1 MADLG
6 RISGPMLKDNLLRGG
21 LDLVFENTL
30 GDNLLFLGVNT
41 DKIGISTD
49 SVTRELTINDSFR
62 TTRMIVENPLSIDY
76 LTFNNSREITTIVG
90 DLVFSPASG
99 ITNLSSISTA
109 GITIDNN
116 VIESINSNETIELRP
131 NGTGQVNFI
140 SDLEVF
146 GNLHS
151 TGDITLDGTITIGSN
166 DSDSVS
172 FLVDVN
178 SNIIPDQNDVYTL
191 GRTNRRWNEV
201 RTQLINGQILETSG
215 LSVNGITNYVLR
227 QGNTWYVAVNGSDTN
242 VGDHENGPFLTIR
255 HALENANGGDTIF
268 IYPGTYQEEF
278 PLTVPDGVSV
288 KGAGIRDVKIIPT
301 TLTQTKDAFLL
312 YGDTTVSDLTVADF
326 HYNESL
332 NTGYGFRFAP
342 SYTIPSRSPYIQN
355 VTVLTHPGDGVSQ
368 PGEINVG
375 PAPTGVSLSSN
386 SVTLSKTFY
395 SQELVDSLVGQTA
408 IIDRYPLA
416 PLFYT
421 VESIATD
428 PDSPTEWRMT
438 VDTTFNPSGQL
449 KPISFYPDVGTTLIV
464 TQDIWDTTGNSVG
477 EKWVAWYKTNLP
489 PIFETIVGEG
499 WTINVAGTLYIVDYV
514 IEDPVNTNM
523 WRIYV
528 TTSLVAGTGIPV
540 FSSPAAPATLLAGR
554 GALVDGAYANVSTAD
569 LTSISTDNI
578 FVTVNGE
585 QIVTSYGEP
594 AMLFHSV
601 TFIVPDAIGLY
612 ATNGVRVEWLNS
624 FTYFASKGLYAVN
637 GVEGR
642 ISVDGSTIKYGAEIR
657 SIGSA
662 NVYGQVGTEAD
673 GDQTLM
679 YLINHNFAYIGVGT
693 TSINDITEVVPEN
706 EVVEYN
712 NGRIYFQS
720 LDQRGLFKVGQIFQ
734 ADQESG
740 LVTIDGIGFSLNGL
754 TYFNFED
761 NDLVTF
767 INASLVDANNIR
779 IEGNTIQSLIN
790 EINISAASSSTNI
803 TQNVNISKNLTI
815 SDDFVIHGT
824 LTLGNQTVDSLT
836 VSSKLDEN
844 LIPTQ
849 TSTYSIGLNDFKWN
863 IANIEDI
870 DLPDIQING
879 NRITTVNSSSD
890 LELTANA
897 SGRIYTS
904 TSDVE
909 ITQDLT
915 VQGTTNLKATN
926 IQGTL
931 QHTGNKTQI
940 GSTTQTGDFDLTGN
954 LTVSND
960 VTFEDIKFID
970 NRITTLNS
978 NSDLDLRAQ
987 GNGILTVPLDN
998 VRLDQQL
1005 TIVGNTTTSN
1015 INNSTTVTSDKFY
1028 VDELLIK
1035 DNFITTFNSNSN
1047 IELYADGTGGVF
1059 FETLKFT
1066 NSTISTTTGNTNISI
1081 KPGTSSNLIING
1093 TKALQVPVG
1102 TGAQRLVGTTGD
1114 LRYDSTDSF
1123 YSGWSSS
1130 RVTFGGIFSAARTT
1144 KVTPT
1149 PTTNTINFVTNNID
1163 TLDISI
1169 NGLRANG
1176 LGSNNT
1182 LLFNSNT
1189 ISTLTANTNINL
1201 TPNGLGQTVFDEIHI
1216 YQNEFINQNN
1226 STPLTLAVTGSGHV
1240 KFNSATAIQLPYGGD
1255 IDRPADP
1262 EIGDIRW
1269 NTDANITEVFN
1280 GVDYVGVAGNLAAAT
1295 EAQIQELNE
1304 IYAILLG

>member
-21 LDLVFENTL
+21 VDLVFENTL

-62 TTRMIVENPLSIDY
+62 TSRMIVENPLSIDY
-76 LTFNNSREITTIVG
+76 LTFNNSRVIGTIVG

-116 VIESINSNETIELRP
+116 VIESLNSNETIELRP
-131 NGTGQVNFI
+131 NGSGDVNFR
-140 SDLEVF
+140 SNLEVF

-172 FLVDVN
+172 FAVDVD
-178 SNIIPDQNDVYTL
+178 SNIIPDQDLVFNL
-191 GRTNRRWNEV
+191 GRANRRWNEV
-201 RTQLINGQILETSG
+201 HTKLVNGQILETSG
-215 LSVNGITNYVLR
+215 ISVSGVTNYALR
-227 QGNTWYVAVNGSDTN
+227 QGNIWYVAVNGSDTN
-242 VGDHENGPFLTIR
+242 VGDHENGPFLTVK
-255 HALENANGGDTIF
+255 HALENANGGDTVF

-278 PLTVPDGVSV
+278 PLTVPDGVSI
-288 KGAGIRDVKIIPT
+288 KGLGIRDVKITPT
-301 TLTQTKDAFLL
+301 TLTQSNDAFLL
-312 YGDTTVSDLTVADF
+312 HGDTTISDLTVADF
-326 HYNESL
+326 YYNPSL

-342 SYTIPSRSPYIQN
+342 NYTIPSRSPYVQN
-355 VTVLTHPGDGVSQ
+355 ITVLTKPG
-368 PGEINVG
+368 PGINSPGQITVG
-375 PAPTGVSLSSN
+375 PSPTGVSLTID
-386 SVTLSKTFY
+386 SVSLPKEFY
-395 SQELVDSLVGQTA
+395 SQVLVDSLIGQTA
-408 IIDRYPLA
+408 VIDRYPNP

-421 VESIATD
+421 VVSID
-428 PDSPTEWRMT
+428 TEPSNITQWRMT
-438 VDTTFNPSGQL
+438 VDTAFDPAGQI
-449 KPISFYPDVGTTLIV
+449 KPISFYPDVETTSII
-464 TQDIWDTTGNSVG
+464 TNDIWDTTGNSVS
-477 EKWVAWYKTNLP
+477 EKWVAYYKTGLP
-489 PIFETIVGEG
+489 PFFATTVGLN
-499 WTINVAGTLYIVDYV
+499 WSINVAGTIYIVDYV
-514 IEDPVNTNM
+514 IEDPVNTDM

-528 TTSLVAGTGIPV
+528 TTSLVAGVGIPI
-540 FSSPAAPATLLAGR
+540 FSSPTGSTIIEAGR
-554 GALVDGAYANVSTAD
+554 GALVDGAYTNVVTAD
-569 LTSISTDNI
+569 LTTISTDNI
-578 FVTVNGE
+578 FVTTNGE
-585 QIVTSYGEP
+585 QIVTSYGEA

-642 ISVDGSTIKYGAEIR
+642 ISVDGSTMRYGAEIR

-662 NVYGQVGTEAD
+662 NVYGQVGAEAD

-679 YLINHNFAYIGVGT
+679 YLINHNFAYIGVGAT
-693 TSINDITEVVPEN
+693 AINDSTEVIQEN
-706 EVVEYN
+706 EAVQLN
-712 NGRIYFQS
+712 SGKIYYQS
-720 LDQRGLFKVGQIFQ
+720 HNKGKWRVGDTFFVDLERGEI
-734 ADQESG
+734 S
-740 LVTIDGIGFSLNGL
+740 IDGVSTSFGGITSLN
-754 TYFNFED
+754 FVDED
-761 NDLVTF
+761 SEIL
-767 INASLVDANNIR
+767 INASTVDANNIR
-779 IEGNTIQSLIN
+779 INGNNIQSLIN
-790 EINISAASSSTNI
+790 GINITAASGSTNL
-803 TQNVNISKNLTI
+803 TQDVNISKNLNI
-815 SDDFVIHGT
+815 SNNFIIHGI
-824 LTLGNQTVDSLT
+824 LTLGNQSGVDTVS

-849 TSTYSIGLNDFKWN
+849 DSVFSIGSTAFKWN
-863 IANIEDI
+863 ISNIEDI
-870 DLPDIQING
+870 DLPDIAIND
-879 NRITTVNSSSD
+879 NRIKTLNSSSD

-897 SGRIYTS
+897 SGRIYTA

-909 ITQDLT
+909 IDQNLT
-915 VQGTTNLKATN
+915 VQGTTNLKATGV
-926 IQGTL
+926 QGTI
-931 QHTGNKTQI
+931 QHTGNTTQI
-940 GSTTQTGDFDLTGN
+940 GSTTQTGDYDLTGT

-978 NSDLDLRAQ
+978 NSNLDLRAQ
-987 GNGILTVPLDN
+987 GTGILNVPLDN
-998 VRLDQQL
+998 VRFDQQL
-1005 TIVGNTTTSN
+1005 TVGGNTTTTN

-1035 DNFITTFNSNSN
+1035 DNYITSFNSNSN
-1047 IELYADGTGGVF
+1047 IEIRADGTGGVF

-1066 NSTISTTTGNTNISI
+1066 DSTISTVSGNTNISV
-1081 KPGTSSNLIING
+1081 KPGTTSNLIIND
-1093 TKALQVPVG
+1093 TKALRIPVG

-1149 PTTNTINFVTNNID
+1149 PTTNTINFVTNNIN

-1169 NGLRANG
+1169 NGLRTNG
-1176 LGSNNT
+1176 LSSNNAIF
-1182 LLFNSNT
+1182 FNSNT
-1189 ISTLTANTNINL
+1189 VSTLTTNTNINL
-1201 TPNGLGQTVFDEIHI
+1201 TPNGVGQTVFDEIHI

-1226 STPLTLAVTGSGHV
+1226 STPLTLAVSGSGHV
-1240 KFNSATAIQLPYGGD
+1240 KFNSATAIQIPFGD
-1255 IDRPADP
+1255 DISRPATP
-1262 EIGDIRW
+1262 EIGDLRW

-1280 GVDYVGVAGNLAAAT
+1280 GFEYTGVAGTLASAT
-1295 EAQIQELNE
+1295 EEQIQEFNE